1 MAIFRSHPHLGK
13 GILPGEELS
22 VRLQILRLNILIL
35 AGVVDPSGLDEDLLR
50 HRTRSIISL
59 LRHFPN
65 ALCGQLMGTS
75 SWHETKLTT
84 LTGQIP
90 EIPGLGCEFVGARI
104 PAVR

>member
-13 GILPGEELS
+13 GILPGEKFG

-65 ALCGQLMGTS
+65 ENAL
-75 SWHETKLTT
+75 WTT
-84 LTGQIP
+84 DGHVIL
-90 EIPGLGCEFVGARI
+90 V
-104 PAVR
+104 